1 MTRAVDRLCWLA
13 WLAAVAYI
21 LAHVYLDMIATTYE
35 DGSAIYPLGPI
46 TLVRDAGDSTGDGWH
61 LR

>member
-1 MTRAVDRLCWLA
+1 MTRTLDRIGWLVL
-13 WLAAVAYI
+13 LAAFAYVM
-21 LAHVYLDMIATTYE
+21 AHVYLDLIATTYE